1 MNKADDPFNAG
12 KPDEVRVVPTA
23 VRWHILF
30 LLMAYSFMSWFNRV
44 SMSTAADLRIMKDFQ
59 ITETQIG
66 FVYSALLFAYALCMT
81 PGGWMADRYGA
92 WIALVFMGFGSAL
105 FCGLTGLVGFESPTA
120 VLEILGLQV
129 SLAWL
134 SLMVIRSV
142 MGVFTAPIYPAS
154 GRIIMHWIPF
164 RQRAAANG
172 WVMSAALVGIACA
185 PVAFG
190 ALIDRFDWP
199 AAFAFS
205 GLITGLLALHW
216 TLYAKNYPAQ
226 HSSVNSAE
234 LRLIGNEATQEPL
247 AGKSGP
253 SAPTGSW
260 LTLLRNRSLVLLTL
274 SYSAV
279 GYFEYLFYFWMHYY
293 FDEVL
298 KVGEQRSRFYAGI
311 LYLSMAAGM
320 PVGGW
325 LSDRLQLRFGYRRG
339 RVLVPVG
346 GMLASAGL
354 LLLGIKAENPL
365 WIVVW
370 FALAMAAIGATEGPF
385 WATALDLGGRR
396 GGTSAG
402 IFNTGGNAGG
412 ILAPILT
419 PWVSQQLGW
428 TWGISLGSL
437 YCLLGVVL
445 WWWIDPRE
453 RVPDGD

>member
-1 MNKADDPFNAG
+1 MNKPHDSSSAG
-12 KPDEVRVVPTA
+12 GTVQAGVQPTS
-23 VRWHILF
+23 VRWFILL

-59 ITETQIG
+59 ITETEMG

-81 PGGWMADRYGA
+81 PGGWVADRYGA

-105 FCGLTGLVGFESPTA
+105 FCGLTGLVGFESPKA
-120 VLEILGLQV
+120 VLAFLGYPV

-134 SLMVIRSV
+134 SFLLIRSA

-154 GRIIMHWIPF
+154 GRIITHWIPF

-172 WVMSAALVGIACA
+172 WVMSAALVGIAGA
-185 PVAFG
+185 PVLFG

-199 AAFAFS
+199 AAFACS
-205 GLITGLLALHW
+205 GLVTGLLALLW
-216 TLYAKNYPAQ
+216 TLYATNDPAQ
-226 HSSVNSAE
+226 HPSVNTAEQQLIRDGKTPEPRTATADPKQSA
-234 LRLIGNEATQEPL
+234 
-247 AGKSGP
+247 GP
-253 SAPTGSW
+253 WFS
-260 LTLLRNRSLVLLTL
+260 LLRNRSLVLLTL

-298 KVGEQRSRFYAGI
+298 NVGKQRSRFYASI

-320 PVGGW
+320 PLGGW

-354 LLLGIKAENPL
+354 LLLGIAATDPL
-365 WIVVW
+365 WILLW

-419 PWVSQQLGW
+419 PWVSQRLGW
-428 TWGISLGSL
+428 AWGISLGSL
-437 YCLLGVVL
+437 YCLVGVVL
-445 WWWIDPRE
+445 WWWIDPSE
-453 RVPDGD
+453 RVPEDR